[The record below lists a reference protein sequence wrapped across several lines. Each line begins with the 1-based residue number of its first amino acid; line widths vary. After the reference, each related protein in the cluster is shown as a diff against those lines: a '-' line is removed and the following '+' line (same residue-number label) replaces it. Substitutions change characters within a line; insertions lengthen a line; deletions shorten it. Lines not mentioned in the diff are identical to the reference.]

1 MRRSKSSSAVART
14 HSLDPAWGV
23 RWAAASVAAV
33 ARACSWE
40 MSVKSGG
47 MCKFMPLGL
56 LECLEK
62 GLFTRT
68 CCQTLPGDSRPV

>member
-1 MRRSKSSSAVART
+1 MRSKSSSAVART

-62 GLFTRT
+62 A
-68 CCQTLPGDSRPV
+68 CSRAPAARRSRAIHGWCE